1 MSIITVSIGFLS
13 VLYMSFSGS
22 VLLLLFCYS
31 FLHFVHGT
39 VAFKAAG
46 VPEGSAN
53 TIPQC
58 EVLAVIVV
66 IVHLET
72 LKYQILGI
80 EVLPGGSYGA
90 LTLVPLEVALALG
103 S

>member
-1 MSIITVSIGFLS
+1 MSIGFLS

-22 VLLLLFCYS
+22 VLLLLFCHS
-31 FLHFVHGT
+31 LLHFIHGT
-39 VAFKAAG
+39 VALEAAG
-46 VPEGSAN
+46 VSEGATN

-58 EVLAVIVV
+58 EVLTVIVV

-80 EVLPGGSYGA
+80 ESFTRYGA
-90 LTLVPLEVALALG
+90 LTLVSLEVALALG